1 MEEAI
6 PDALVDSAKG
16 PCVQGG
22 EPLVGGRG
30 MAAHAD
36 CLWTAGTLPATEPAP
51 PLRGRTGQ
59 GLRSVSCRDD
69 ESPETAR
76 YRGGFLWRRGS
87 GTPWPGRP
95 RTRIPGP
102 NRLSHEVRAVAA
114 SASFSPIT
122 RADRQPSDRSESVPG
137 RRHACQTQGRQQPR
151 SLSYLSLTLCCAA
164 LHAGWLKGC
173 ATPSCEG
180 DASHTFVAGK
190 GVASDRHRERNK
202 EHRRRSQGR
211 RTRLGV
217 SSGRMRWTGIILP

>member
-6 PDALVDSAKG
+6 PNALVDSAKG

-30 MAAHAD
+30 MVAHAD

-69 ESPETAR
+69 ESRETAP
-76 YRGGFLWRRGS
+76 YRGGFLPRRGS
-87 GTPWPGRP
+87 GSLWPAQP
-95 RTRIPGP
+95 RTRIPALNG
-102 NRLSHEVRAVAA
+102 LSHDVRAVAT
-114 SASFSPIT
+114 SPSFSPIS
-122 RADRQPSDRSESVPG
+122 RADRRPSDRSASESG
-137 RRHACQTQGRQQPR
+137 RRHVCQVQGRQQPR

-180 DASHTFVAGK
+180 DAICRFVAGE
-190 GVASDRHRERNK
+190 GVAPDRHRDRNQ
-202 EHRRRSQGR
+202 ECRRRPQGR
-211 RTRLGV
+211 WTRLGV
-217 SSGRMRWTGIILP
+217 SSGKTCWTGMIFP